1 MKRSSQASATMSN
14 ILLQDRE
21 KILGVVSREEIDDGE
36 EQVED
41 AVCFLPIVQWK
52 ASAGLENEQ
61 GMTLA

>member
-1 MKRSSQASATMSN
+1 MSN